1 MFGKKQNKKTKEK
14 ISKSKI
20 GKLKGNKNPSKR
32 LDVRKKISKALKG
45 RKNTWSIKTKG
56 IKRPNTSQSLVK
68 TDKEGRIKPNKFKKG
83 SYRKDLKQYFRSNWE
98 ANYARILNYLKIK
111 WEYEP
116 QVFVVVVNKRELTYR
131 PDFYLPEKD
140 KWIEVKGYWIGK
152 AKQKFIAFSK
162 KYNINLIDSKEYKML
177 ALEYQDKVK
186 WEGAKY
192 V

>member
-1 MFGKKQNKKTKEK
+1 MKSEK
-14 ISKSKI
+14 CEC
-20 GKLKGNKNPSKR
+20 PT
-32 LDVRKKISKALKG
+32 KG
-45 RKNTWSIKTKG
+45 RLQAG
-56 IKRPNTSQSLVK
+56 MA
-68 TDKEGRIKPNKFKKG
+68 KEYDTEKELPFVNHKPNECECTNE
-83 SYRKDLKQYFRSNWE
+83 LKQYFRSNWE